1 MGKDRGISRNL
12 QTNPAYANPWL
23 APFRLAKKEV
33 AASSGAY
40 SYGMARVVKD
50 LPVGYYTVILSA
62 FDPHHMGSFSLKVE
76 SSYWFDLKPTQQEG
90 AGMYSK
96 TVRSAWDAEQQYGG
110 PWPVSN
116 ATR

>member
-1 MGKDRGISRNL
+1 VVSRGKDRGISRNL

-50 LPVGYYTVILSA
+50 LP
-62 FDPHHMGSFSLKVE
+62 
-76 SSYWFDLKPTQQEG
+76 
-90 AGMYSK
+90 GMPSIPLP
-96 TVRSAWDAEQQYGG
+96 EF
-110 PWPVSN
+110 VS
-116 ATR
+116 